1 MELMQQLQ
9 QVKRLATSGKA
20 MRAWHHP
27 LRYLNAMA
35 FLKMVYPR
43 THKGVFKKAKTFFGQ
58 TMELLLPAATDIY
71 LTGGKTHD
79 SEIRLAAYMIRTIQP
94 GQVYIDVGAHFGY
107 YTLLAA
113 KLAGANG
120 KVYAF
125 EAANNTFGV
134 LHKNVAGQQHIKGIH
149 NAVSDV
155 DETISFYEFPVLYSE
170 YNSMN
175 VGQFENEVWI
185 SKYQPTKTEV
195 KAVRLDDFI
204 SKEQVIPTFI
214 KIDVEGAE
222 DKVISGGLQML
233 KTHAPIVVM
242 EFLSQERLNGPHHKA
257 TAMLKELGYDTYI
270 INKEGYPEPVGEIGS
285 YFAGNGIESD
295 NIVFIKNK
303 TSN

>member
-1 MELMQQLQ
+1 MSTELMQQLQ
-9 QVKRLATSGKA
+9 QVQRLATSGKA
-20 MRAWHHP
+20 ARALHHP

-43 THKGVFKKAKTFFGQ
+43 THRGVFKKATTFFGQ

-79 SEIRLAAYMIRTIQP
+79 SEIRLAAYMIRTIKP
-94 GQVYIDVGAHFGY
+94 GQVYIDIGAHFGY

-113 KLAGANG
+113 KLAGTGG

-125 EAANNTFGV
+125 EAARNTFGV
-134 LHKNVAGQQHIKGIH
+134 LNRNVSGQPHIKGIH

-155 DETISFYEFPVLYSE
+155 NETISFYEFPVLYSE

-175 VGQFENEVWI
+175 VGQFENEAWI
-185 SKYQPTKTEV
+185 SKYQPTQTEV

-204 SKEQVIPTFI
+204 KKEQVIPVFI

-222 DKVISGGLQML
+222 DKVIAGGLETF
-233 KTHAPIVVM
+233 KTHSPIVVM

-257 TAMLKELGYDTYI
+257 AEMLKGLGYNTFI
-270 INKEGYPEPVGEIGS
+270 IDKDGNPEPVGNIGS

-295 NIVFIKNK
+295 NIVFIKK
-303 TSN
+303 

>member
-1 MELMQQLQ
+1 MSTELMQQLQ
-9 QVKRLATSGKA
+9 QVQRLATSGKVV
-20 MRAWHHP
+20 RALHHP

-43 THKGVFKKAKTFFGQ
+43 THRGVFKKATTFFGQ

-79 SEIRLAAYMIRTIQP
+79 SEIRLAAYMIRTIKP
-94 GQVYIDVGAHFGY
+94 GQVYIDIGAHFGY

-125 EAANNTFGV
+125 EAAKNTFGV
-134 LHKNVAGQQHIKGIH
+134 LNANVSGLQHVKGIH

-155 DETISFYEFPVLYSE
+155 NETISFYEFPVLYSE

-175 VGQFENEVWI
+175 VGQFENEAWI
-185 SKYQPTKTEV
+185 SKYKPAKTEV
-195 KAVRLDDFI
+195 KAIRLDDFI
-204 SKEQVIPTFI
+204 NEEKANPAFI

-222 DKVISGGLQML
+222 DKVIAGGMETF
-233 KTHAPIVVM
+233 KMCAPVIVM
-242 EFLSQERLNGPHHKA
+242 EFLSAERLNGPHHKA
-257 TAMLKELGYDTYI
+257 VELLKGLGYSTYI
-270 INKEGYPEPVGEIGS
+270 INKEGNPEPVSNIGS

-295 NIVFIKNK
+295 NIVFIK
-303 TSN
+303 